1 MLRDAGNQSAERR
14 SMFNAILIERD
25 PYRASFASLD
35 PAQLPAG
42 EVTVRVEYSTLNY
55 KDALAITGK
64 GPVVRQF
71 PMVPGIDLAG
81 VVETSSNAACLQGDK
96 VVLNGWGVGESHW
109 GGLAQL
115 ARVKGD
121 WLIPLPPVFTTRQA
135 MSIGTAGYTAMLCV
149 LALERHGVTPD
160 SGDIL
165 VTGAAGG
172 VGSVSVAVLAK
183 LGFRVVAMTG
193 RLSETGFLK
202 QLGAAE
208 VIDRAQ
214 FANPGKPLLKER
226 WAGAIDVVGG
236 HTLANVCASLRYG
249 GIVAACGLAGGMD
262 FPASVAPFILRGIT
276 LRGVDSVMR
285 PRVDRLEA
293 WRRLSQDLDAKK
305 LDLLTEEIPLSR
317 AADRAALII
326 DGQIRG
332 RIVVDTNR

>member
-1 MLRDAGNQSAERR
+1 
-14 SMFNAILIERD
+14 MFNAILIERD
-25 PYRASFASLD
+25 PYRASLASLD
-35 PAQLPAG
+35 EARLPAG
-42 EVTVRVEYSTLNY
+42 DVTVRVDYSTLNY

-71 PMVPGIDLAG
+71 PMVPGIDFAG
-81 VVETSSNAACLQGDK
+81 SVETSGNAAYKKGDK

-109 GGLAQL
+109 GGLAQR
-115 ARVKGD
+115 ARINGD
-121 WLIPLPPVFTTRQA
+121 WLIPLPPEFTARQA
-135 MSIGTAGYTAMLCV
+135 MAIGTAGYTAMLCV

-160 SGDIL
+160 RGEIL

-172 VGSVSVAVLAK
+172 VGSIAVAVLAK
-183 LGFRVVAMTG
+183 LGFRVAAMTG
-193 RLSETGFLK
+193 RLAESDFLR

-208 VIDRAQ
+208 VIDRALY
-214 FANPGKPLLKER
+214 ANPGKPLLKER
-226 WAGAIDVVGG
+226 WAGAVDVVGG

-249 GIVAACGLAGGMD
+249 GVVAACGLAGGMD

-293 WRRLSQDLDAKK
+293 WSRLSQDLDARK
-305 LDLLTEEIPLSR
+305 LELLTEEVALSG
-317 AADRAALII
+317 AADRAALVL